1 MRRTGNVSLNANY
14 SLSFADGSGSS
25 ATSGFNLINT
35 GQPNLRV
42 LQPLNFDQ
50 RHTLSTSVDYRFFDK
65 AQYNGPVI
73 AGKRILAN
81 AGARFT
87 VSARSGRPYT
97 RQSNVLQEA
106 AFGINDR
113 PILKGSIN
121 GSRLPW
127 VFRIDAK
134 FDKNFRV
141 ERKEGKY
148 LDFNVYL
155 QIQNLLDARN
165 VLNVYAFT
173 GNPDDDGY
181 LTSAVAQEAIV
192 NKTDPQAFIDLYSIK
207 VNNPNNYSI
216 PRRMNLGLTLNF

>member
-1 MRRTGNVSLNANY
+1 MIQVTNVLFAYPVTYTTYGNIDFGTSKGLEITYDMRRTGNVSLNANY

-97 RQSNVLQEA
+97 RQSNVLQELSL
-106 AFGINDR
+106 IH
-113 PILKGSIN
+113 I
-121 GSRLPW
+121 
-127 VFRIDAK
+127 
-134 FDKNFRV
+134 
-141 ERKEGKY
+141 
-148 LDFNVYL
+148 
-155 QIQNLLDARN
+155 
-165 VLNVYAFT
+165 
-173 GNPDDDGY
+173 
-181 LTSAVAQEAIV
+181 
-192 NKTDPQAFIDLYSIK
+192 
-207 VNNPNNYSI
+207 
-216 PRRMNLGLTLNF
+216 